1 MRRLVLPAIATLVG
15 VAILVSLGIWQIE
28 RLHWK
33 EALIARVEAG
43 LGAIPVPAPG
53 PGEWATLDL
62 AGAEYRRVTVSGR
75 YRNADEIDV
84 VYALTEPK
92 GPAGGFGYLVMT
104 PFEADEGLSVYV
116 NRGFVPR
123 ERQDPAT
130 RAAGIIEGPT
140 TVTGLLRKPAVRSW
154 FSPADDPARNEWLS
168 RDPAAYAAAEGLPTA
183 AVAPYIIDARFD
195 PALPGGLPQ
204 GGETIV
210 AFSNNHLQYVVTW
223 FGLAAALVGVFVA
236 FAAARLRAS
245 RR

>member
-15 VAILVSLGIWQIE
+15 VAILVSLGVWQIE

-33 EALIARVEAG
+33 EALIARVESRIDA
-43 LGAIPVPAPG
+43 APVPAPG
-53 PGEWATLDL
+53 PAAWPALDL
-62 AGAEYRRVTVSGR
+62 TEAEYQPVVVSGR
-75 YRNADEIDV
+75 YRNADEADV

-104 PFEADEGLSVYV
+104 PFQTDDGWIVYV

-123 ERQDPAT
+123 DRKDPAS

-140 TVTGLLRKPAVRSW
+140 TVTGLLRKPSHRSW

-168 RDPAAYAAAEGLPTA
+168 RDPAAFAAAAGLPPA
-183 AVAPYIIDARFD
+183 SVAPYLIDARFD
-195 PALPGGLPQ
+195 PSLPGGLPQ

-210 AFSNNHLQYVVTW
+210 AFPNSHLQYVVTW
-223 FGLAAALVGVFVA
+223 FGLALALVGVFVA
-236 FAAARLRAS
+236 FAAGRLRAS